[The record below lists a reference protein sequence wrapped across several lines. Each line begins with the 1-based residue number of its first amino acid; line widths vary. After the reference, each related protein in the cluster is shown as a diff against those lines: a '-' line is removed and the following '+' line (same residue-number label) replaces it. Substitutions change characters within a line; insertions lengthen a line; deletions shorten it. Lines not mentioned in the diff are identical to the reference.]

1 MFQNGNDLA
10 ALGLDPSLF
19 EDPVFEDDFGMEAA
33 AADFDI
39 DALLSGTSP
48 KDKNMS
54 KKPKT
59 DVLAG
64 LNLDNDA
71 DIEVDFTDADMKD
84 PALLKELQEIGG
96 DLEDLEGFE
105 DQEDFAK
112 HDEEL
117 TEDDL
122 NDPHLLKQLKEISGA
137 DWEEPRPKA
146 SKNKGVS
153 EEIVT
158 KRIQE
163 YKDAA
168 LTAKRMGD
176 VELVILFDCLRL
188 LSGKKA
194 FADIQSIGAQMA
206 ERDPSP

>member
-1 MFQNGNDLA
+1 
-10 ALGLDPSLF
+10 
-19 EDPVFEDDFGMEAA
+19 MEAD
-33 AADFDI
+33 ADFDT

-48 KDKNMS
+48 KDKKMS
-54 KKPKT
+54 KKPKS

-96 DLEDLEGFE
+96 DFEDFEGFE
-105 DQEDFAK
+105 DQEDYAK

-146 SKNKGVS
+146 SKSKGVS

-168 LTAKRMGD
+168 ITAKRMGD
-176 VELVILFDCLRL
+176 VELVILFNCLRL
-188 LSGKKA
+188 LLGQKA

-206 ERDPSP
+206 ERDRSP